1 MLKIQIEMERSPFH
15 TKRNDKA
22 PRGSENLQAQVS
34 TDMFNDF
41 MKYAEQY
48 NKEHKVPQTKKGDVN
63 KSAPLKHII
72 NMFLNNN
79 AIERKC
85 FDDLYVI
92 MAFNK
97 IDFNKNSIK
106 PELDGSIIGF
116 VRHPEKFTKFEPFG
130 VWKETKNTSKIINGL
145 VDFDK
150 ETFDMLNLKELD
162 DVVFFG
168 IEPYFYKSFEDLKLA
183 LTRLYE
189 PIDFDNAQIC
199 MFNLN
204 NYLDVLKDGVYV
216 SKHSTYAH
224 EGVVVLLDIHD
235 VYKNNCV
242 VLRFKW
248 SYSAGVLTFD
258 PYVEDLGFFNETLC
272 NDVPVVAHKD
282 YWNISSGFL
291 DISAKYELDFK
302 NSNLRLIMLEQKFK
316 EEFEAEKKRNA
327 ELKQWL
333 VEHDKL

>member
-1 MLKIQIEMERSPFH
+1 MERSPFH
-15 TKRNDKA
+15 KTRNMKT
-22 PRGSENLQAQVS
+22 PRGSPNIQSQVS

-48 NKEHKVPQTKKGDVN
+48 NKEHEVPQTNRGDVN

-162 DVVFFG
+162 GEVFFG
-168 IEPYFYKSFEDLKLA
+168 IEPYFYKSFEELKLA
-183 LTRLYE
+183 LTKLYE

-224 EGVVVLLDIHD
+224 EGVVVLLDIND
-235 VYKNNCV
+235 IYKNNRV
-242 VLRFKW
+242 VLRFNW

-258 PYVEDLGFFNETLC
+258 PYVEDIGFFNETLC
-272 NDVPVVAHKD
+272 NDVPVVAYED

-291 DISAKYELDFK
+291 HRSAKIERDYK

-327 ELKQWL
+327 ELKQML
-333 VEHDKL
+333 EDCKPQ